1 MNNIDTSIL
10 IISILIVCYTMYIHR
25 LPGVCEFDAVL
36 NNLRK
41 DAIKIEPDSTRLEFF
56 PSDESYTEDKKRVF
70 LCLKDKEGKYYEYN
84 HLLQV
89 LVHELAHAFTD
100 VIDKEHKT
108 PEFNNKHN
116 EYRQKLNDLKN
127 VDPKLKNI
135 VNLDDRVPL
144 DYCRP

>member
-1 MNNIDTSIL
+1 MNNIDSSIL
-10 IISILIVCYTMYIHR
+10 IICLLIVLYTMYINR
-25 LPGVCEFDAVL
+25 LPGVCEFDPVL
-36 NNLRK
+36 NKLRK
-41 DAIKIEPDSTRLEFF
+41 DAIKIEPNAGRLEFF

-70 LCLKDKEGKYYEYN
+70 LCLKDNQGKYYEYN

-116 EYRQKLNDLKN
+116 EYRQKAA
-127 VDPKLKNI
+127 KLKM
-135 VNLDDRVPL
+135 VDLEDKVPL
-144 DYCRP
+144 NYCRP